1 MAKTT
6 PKPKPT
12 PAEEAKKILSASI
25 GYSEGITDADKQ
37 YYRDLLTQLN
47 KDDKNINTLSEA
59 ASEKY
64 QQQFGALS
72 QKILAS
78 TVKEVEEQQKK
89 EYEFNLLKG
98 MPGLS
103 EIFGMGESLTNSLLG
118 DSGLGGYLS
127 MMGGGKEEDVKKS
140 LQSSLG
146 LGTGVGSQNSVS
158 YNWQKWFDEKLT
170 EEARQVDEGLSK
182 EEIEEQKKFAEDY
195 INTYLRPRFDFSKS
209 MGEFESYLS
218 TDISSPEFQK
228 EVINQQAI
236 QDAYKNIANKRNEEF
251 LSQLLGRN
259 PSGFDSK
266 FYFSPEGN
274 EEKQAVYD
282 LQKGKVQQDWEA
294 AKAGKQTDGINWKKQ
309 AYSYGVDI
317 KDKDQFAKLH
327 YELYGKNN
335 NFDGAKDAVSKDVV
349 KNYIKDVLVPTL
361 KEADIDMSTNAF
373 KDYVSP
379 EEFADGILSDLTG
392 DRSWDQYMSDVL
404 GIKPPQPI
412 ASNATEEEKQQY
424 AEALASYEERK
435 KSITT
440 QVGEDPLSGIRDD
453 ILSFYYGQGE
463 GSIREQID
471 KMKKEDIVPTQ
482 EKLGITYI
490 EREADKAT
498 EEKTGTALYEIFK
511 KSGYEGDE
519 DTFYNE
525 MFPDV
530 SKEDQQLMTDVL
542 SGKPLTEMFDI
553 SDPFSFDP
561 DAVFGKMSF
570 FEEKDKETPKETD
583 SYFTLDKGI
592 GTGQTTKKS
601 QDVYSDFGSS
611 FSQFGFL

>member
-1 MAKTT
+1 MATT
-6 PKPKPT
+6 KQKKV
-12 PAEEAKKILSASI
+12 EEAKKVLSASAS
-25 GYSEGITDADKQ
+25 YSEGITDADKQ
-37 YYRDLLTQLN
+37 YYRDLLIQLN
-47 KDDKNINTLSEA
+47 KDDKNINTVSQA

-72 QKILAS
+72 QKVLAS
-78 TVKEVEEQQKK
+78 TVKEIQKQQKK
-89 EYEFNLLKG
+89 EYEFNLIKG

-127 MMGGGKEEDVKKS
+127 MMGGGSSEDIKKG

-146 LGTGVGSQNSVS
+146 LGTGVGSQNSTS

-170 EEARQVDEGLSK
+170 EEARQGSEGLSK
-182 EEIEEQKKFAEDY
+182 EELEEQKKFAEDY

-209 MGEFESYLS
+209 MGEFKSYLS

-228 EVINQQAI
+228 EVINQQAV
-236 QDAYKNIANKRNEEF
+236 QDAYKNIAEKRNEEF
-251 LSQLLGRN
+251 LTQLLGRN
-259 PSGFDSK
+259 PSGFDSS
-266 FYFSPEGN
+266 FYFSPGGN
-274 EEKQAVYD
+274 ENKQAAYSV
-282 LQKGKVQQDWEA
+282 QKGKVQQDWEA
-294 AKAGKQTDGINWKKQ
+294 AKAGKQTNGIDWKKQ
-309 AYSYGVDI
+309 ALAYGVDI
-317 KDKDQFAKLH
+317 KNKDQFAKLH

-335 NFDGAKDAVSKDVV
+335 NFDGAKDAISKEVV
-349 KNYIKDVLVPTL
+349 ANYIKDVLVPAL
-361 KEADIDMSTNAF
+361 KEADVDMKTNAF
-373 KDYVSP
+373 KNYVSP
-379 EEFADGILSDLTG
+379 QEFADGILSDLTG
-392 DRSWDQYMSDVL
+392 NRSWDQYMSDVL
-404 GIKPPQPI
+404 GIKPPTPL
-412 ASNATEEEKQQY
+412 SSDATDEQKQQY
-424 AEALASYEERK
+424 SEALASYEERK
-435 KSITT
+435 KSITE
-440 QVGEDPLSGIRDD
+440 QVGEDPLAGLRDD
-453 ILSFYYGQGE
+453 ILSFYYEQGE
-463 GSIREQID
+463 GNIREQIE
-471 KMKKEDIVPTQ
+471 KMKKDNIVPTQ
-482 EKLGITYI
+482 KNLGITYI
-490 EREADKAT
+490 ERETDKAT
-498 EEKTGTALYEIFK
+498 EKTQGTALYEIFK

>member
-1 MAKTT
+1 MATT
-6 PKPKPT
+6 KQKKV
-12 PAEEAKKILSASI
+12 EEAKKILSASAN
-25 GYSEGITDADKQ
+25 YSEGITDADKQ
-37 YYRDLLTQLN
+37 YYRDLLIQLN
-47 KDDKNINTLSEA
+47 KDDKNITTVSQA
-59 ASEKY
+59 ASERY

-72 QKILAS
+72 QKVLAS
-78 TVKEVEEQQKK
+78 TVKEIQKQQKK
-89 EYEFNLLKG
+89 EYEFNLIKG

-127 MMGGGKEEDVKKS
+127 MMGGGSSEDIKKG

-146 LGTGVGSQNSVS
+146 LGTGVGSQNSTS

-170 EEARQVDEGLSK
+170 EEARQGSEGLSK
-182 EEIEEQKKFAEDY
+182 EELEEQKKFAEDY

-209 MGEFESYLS
+209 MGEFKSYLS

-228 EVINQQAI
+228 EVINQQAV
-236 QDAYKNIANKRNEEF
+236 QDAYKNIAEKRNEEF
-251 LSQLLGRN
+251 LTQLLGRN
-259 PSGFDSK
+259 PSGFDSN
-266 FYFSPEGN
+266 FYFSPGGN
-274 EEKQAVYD
+274 EDKQASYSV
-282 LQKGKVQQDWEA
+282 QKGKVQQDWEA
-294 AKAGKQTDGINWKKQ
+294 AKAGKQTNGIDWKKQ
-309 AYSYGVDI
+309 ALAYGVDI
-317 KDKDQFAKLH
+317 KNKDQFAKLH

-335 NFDGAKDAVSKDVV
+335 NFDGAKDAISKEVV
-349 KNYIKDVLVPTL
+349 ANYIKDVLVPAL
-361 KEADIDMSTNAF
+361 KEADVDMKTNAF
-373 KDYVSP
+373 KNYVSP
-379 EEFADGILSDLTG
+379 QEFADGILSDLTG
-392 DRSWDQYMSDVL
+392 NRSWDQYMSDVL
-404 GIKPPQPI
+404 GVKPPTPL
-412 ASNATEEEKQQY
+412 SSDATDEQKQQY
-424 AEALASYEERK
+424 SEALASYEERK
-435 KSITT
+435 KSITE
-440 QVGEDPLSGIRDD
+440 QVGEDPLAGLRDD
-453 ILSFYYGQGE
+453 ILSFYYEQGE
-463 GSIREQID
+463 GNIREQIE
-471 KMKKEDIVPTQ
+471 KMKKDNIVPTQ
-482 EKLGITYI
+482 KNLGITYI
-490 EREADKAT
+490 ERETDKAT
-498 EEKTGTALYEIFK
+498 EKTQGTALYEIFK

-561 DAVFGKMSF
+561 DAIFGKMSF

-592 GTGQTTKKS
+592 GIGQTTKKS

>member
-1 MAKTT
+1 MATT
-6 PKPKPT
+6 KQEKV
-12 PAEEAKKILSASI
+12 EEAKKVLSASAS
-25 GYSEGITDADKQ
+25 YSEGITDADKQ
-37 YYRDLLTQLN
+37 YYRDLLIQLN
-47 KDDKNINTLSEA
+47 KDDKNINTLSQA

-72 QKILAS
+72 QKVLAS
-78 TVKEVEEQQKK
+78 TVKEIQKQQKK
-89 EYEFNLLKG
+89 EYEFNLIKG
-98 MPGLS
+98 MPGLN

-127 MMGGGKEEDVKKS
+127 MMGGGSSEDIKKG

-146 LGTGVGSQNSVS
+146 LGTGVGSQNSTS

-170 EEARQVDEGLSK
+170 EEARQGSEGLSK
-182 EEIEEQKKFAEDY
+182 EELEEQKKFAEDY

-209 MGEFESYLS
+209 MGEFKSYLS

-228 EVINQQAI
+228 EVINQQAV
-236 QDAYKNIANKRNEEF
+236 QDAYKNIAEKRNEEF
-251 LSQLLGRN
+251 LTQLLGRN
-259 PSGFDSK
+259 PSGFDSS

-274 EEKQAVYD
+274 ENKQAAYSV
-282 LQKGKVQQDWEA
+282 QKGKVQQDWEA
-294 AKAGKQTDGINWKKQ
+294 AKAGEQTNGIDWKKQ
-309 AYSYGVDI
+309 ALAYGVDI
-317 KDKDQFAKLH
+317 ENKDQFAKLH

-335 NFDGAKDAVSKDVV
+335 NFDGAKDAISKEVV
-349 KNYIKDVLVPTL
+349 ANYIKDVLVPAL
-361 KEADIDMSTNAF
+361 KEADVDMSTNAF
-373 KDYVSP
+373 KNYVSP
-379 EEFADGILSDLTG
+379 QEFADGILSDLTG
-392 DRSWDQYMSDVL
+392 NLSWDQYMSDVL
-404 GIKPPQPI
+404 GIKPPTPL
-412 ASNATEEEKQQY
+412 SSDATDEQKQQY

-435 KSITT
+435 KSITE
-440 QVGEDPLSGIRDD
+440 QAGEDPLAGLRDD
-453 ILSFYYGQGE
+453 ILSFYYEQGE
-463 GSIREQID
+463 GNIRELIED
-471 KMKKEDIVPTQ
+471 MKENNIVPTQ
-482 EKLGITYI
+482 ENLGITYI
-490 EREADKAT
+490 ERETDKAT
-498 EEKTGTALYEIFK
+498 EKTQGTALYEIFK
-511 KSGYEGDE
+511 NSGYTGDE

-561 DAVFGKMSF
+561 DAIFGKMSF

-601 QDVYSDFGSS
+601 QDVYSAFGSS